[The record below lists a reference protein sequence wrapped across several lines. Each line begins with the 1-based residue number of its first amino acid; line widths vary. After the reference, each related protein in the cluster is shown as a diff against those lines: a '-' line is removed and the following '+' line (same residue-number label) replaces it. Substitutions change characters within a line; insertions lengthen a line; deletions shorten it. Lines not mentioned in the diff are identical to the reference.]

1 MTDEKTVVTRR
12 PTPPATGK
20 CRRKH
25 PRIDISLQ
33 VNELSPE
40 VCYLRASS
48 LSVGGLYCPEAL
60 PRPLGSHLLLEL
72 QFQDKR
78 PPMIVA
84 GNVRR
89 TGEEPDGRGIGVE
102 FCTPQTQ
109 LRTIIRERSSP

>member
-1 MTDEKTVVTRR
+1 MSEEKTVVTRR
-12 PTPPATGK
+12 PISEEGGE
-20 CRRKH
+20 CRRRH
-25 PRIDISLQ
+25 PRVDVSLH

-40 VCYLRASS
+40 ICYLRATS

-89 TGEEPDGRGIGVE
+89 AGDEPDGRGVGVE

-109 LRTIIRERSSP
+109 LRTIIKEHSTP

>member
-1 MTDEKTVVTRR
+1 MTRR
-12 PTPPATGK
+12 PTSPEGGK
-20 CRRKH
+20 CRRLH
-25 PRIDISLQ
+25 PRIDISLE

-60 PRPLGSHLLLEL
+60 PRPLGTHLLLEL
-72 QFQDKR
+72 QFQDER

-89 TGEEPDGRGIGVE
+89 TGGEPDGRGVGVQ
-102 FCTPQTQ
+102 FCTPQPQ
-109 LRTIIRERSSP
+109 LRGIIRERSTP